1 MLKNMHISLYEIIV
15 RGRIKTLIYLQN
27 VRKACSQTRNARDKD
42 EIDSLSSNARDS
54 LSSNARVNYA
64 CYVDQ

>member
-1 MLKNMHISLYEIIV
+1 MLKNMPISLYEIIV

-27 VRKACSQTRNARDKD
+27 VRKARSQTRNARDKD

>member
-1 MLKNMHISLYEIIV
+1 MLKNMHISIHEIIV
-15 RGRIKTLIYLQN
+15 QGRIKKLIWLQN
-27 VRKACSQTRNARDKD
+27 VRKARSQTRNARDKD

>member
-15 RGRIKTLIYLQN
+15 KGRIKKLIYLQN
-27 VRKACSQTRNARDKD
+27 VRKARSQTRNARDKD
-42 EIDSLSSNARDS
+42 ENDS
-54 LSSNARVNYA
+54 LSSNARVNYT

>member
-1 MLKNMHISLYEIIV
+1 MLKNIHISLFEIIV

-27 VRKACSQTRNARDKD
+27 VRKARSQTRNARDKD
-42 EIDSLSSNARDS
+42 EIDSLSSNAR
-54 LSSNARVNYA
+54 VNYA

>member
-1 MLKNMHISLYEIIV
+1 MPISLYEIIV

-27 VRKACSQTRNARDKD
+27 VRKARSQTRNARDKD

>member
-27 VRKACSQTRNARDKD
+27 VRKARSQTRNARDKD

>member
-15 RGRIKTLIYLQN
+15 KGRIKKLIYLQN
-27 VRKACSQTRNARDKD
+27 VRKARSQTRNARDKD
-42 EIDSLSSNARDS
+42 EIDSLP
-54 LSSNARVNYA
+54 SNARVNYA

>member
-1 MLKNMHISLYEIIV
+1 MLKNTHISLYEIIV
-15 RGRIKTLIYLQN
+15 KGRIKKLVYLQN
-27 VRKACSQTRNARDKD
+27 VRKARSQTRNVRDKD
-42 EIDSLSSNARDS
+42 EIDS

>member
-1 MLKNMHISLYEIIV
+1 MVKNIHISTHEIIV

-27 VRKACSQTRNARDKD
+27 VRKARSQPRNARDKD

>member
-1 MLKNMHISLYEIIV
+1 MLKNTHISLYEIIV
-15 RGRIKTLIYLQN
+15 KGRIKKLIYLEN
-27 VRKACSQTRNARDKD
+27 VRKARSQTRNVRDKD
-42 EIDSLSSNARDS
+42 EIDS

>member
-1 MLKNMHISLYEIIV
+1 MLKNMPISLYEIIV
-15 RGRIKTLIYLQN
+15 KGRIKKLIYLQN
-27 VRKACSQTRNARDKD
+27 VRKARSQTRNVRDKD
-42 EIDSLSSNARDS
+42 ENDS

>member
-1 MLKNMHISLYEIIV
+1 MLKNMHISIYEIIV
-15 RGRIKTLIYLQN
+15 KGRIKTLIYLQN
-27 VRKACSQTRNARDKD
+27 VRKARSQTRNVRDKD
-42 EIDSLSSNARDS
+42 EIDS

>member
-1 MLKNMHISLYEIIV
+1 MHISIHEIIV
-15 RGRIKTLIYLQN
+15 QGRIKKLICLQN
-27 VRKACSQTRNARDKD
+27 VRKARSQTRNARDKD

>member
-1 MLKNMHISLYEIIV
+1 MPISLYEIIV
-15 RGRIKTLIYLQN
+15 KGRIKKLIYLQN
-27 VRKACSQTRNARDKD
+27 VRKARSQTRNVRDKD
-42 EIDSLSSNARDS
+42 EIDS

>member
-1 MLKNMHISLYEIIV
+1 MLKNMHISIYEIIV
-15 RGRIKTLIYLQN
+15 KGRIKKLIYLQN
-27 VRKACSQTRNARDKD
+27 VRKARSQTRNVRDKD
-42 EIDSLSSNARDS
+42 EIDS

>member
-1 MLKNMHISLYEIIV
+1 MLKNMHISLYEIV
-15 RGRIKTLIYLQN
+15 VKGRIKTLIYLQN
-27 VRKACSQTRNARDKD
+27 VRKARSQTRNVRDKD
-42 EIDSLSSNARDS
+42 EIDS

>member
-27 VRKACSQTRNARDKD
+27 VRKARSQTRETGTKL
-42 EIDSLSSNARDS
+42 ILSLLMHVILS
-54 LSSNARVNYA
+54 LLTLG
-64 CYVDQ
+64 

>member
-1 MLKNMHISLYEIIV
+1 MHISLYEIIV
-15 RGRIKTLIYLQN
+15 KGRIKTLIYLQN
-27 VRKACSQTRNARDKD
+27 VRKARSQTRNARDKD

>member
-1 MLKNMHISLYEIIV
+1 MLKNMPISLYEIIV
-15 RGRIKTLIYLQN
+15 KGRIKKLIYLQN
-27 VRKACSQTRNARDKD
+27 VRKARSQTRNVRDKD
-42 EIDSLSSNARDS
+42 EIDS